1 MSMTSGPVLPE
12 STGNSSD
19 FPSGSFRLAVLSVM
33 VFLSGGASGGTQMR
47 HDVLQVRLIA
57 VAAARDDVPQ
67 VVVGQVEQLRQVR
80 VELSGAQ
87 VALQHDIELQQA
99 APAFPLEPFSLDAFH
114 SDGALNQQLLDVI
127 DRLGRIEPLRA
138 HVDAVH
144 DGVAAEQA
152 IRVVQV

>member
-19 FPSGSFRLAVLSVM
+19 FPSGNFRVAFLSAM
-33 VFLSGGASGGTQMR
+33 VFLSGGTQMR
-47 HDVLQVRLIA
+47 HDVLQVRLIV

-114 SDGALNQQLLDVI
+114 SDGALNQQLLDV
-127 DRLGRIEPLRA
+127 
-138 HVDAVH
+138 VDGFR
-144 DGVAAEQA
+144 GVE
-152 IRVVQV
+152 

>member
-47 HDVLQVRLIA
+47 HDVLQVRLIV
-57 VAAARDDVPQ
+57 VAAAGDDVPQ

-80 VELSGAQ
+80 VELPGAQ

-99 APAFPLEPFSLDAFH
+99 APAFPLELFVLDSVHHTARLTSSSLM
-114 SDGALNQQLLDVI
+114 
-127 DRLGRIEPLRA
+127 
-138 HVDAVH
+138 
-144 DGVAAEQA
+144 
-152 IRVVQV
+152 